1 MNKVYLYD
9 GNFYSLLSLILTLL
23 KFKKEPLDIKSED
36 DYEPNLLD
44 EPIFLKIDKK
54 ESVNNIEPDLIFR
67 IYYVYLSNNN
77 NKEMIIYNFVKEYFI
92 HGKDVIYRRNI
103 ESVNQVIK
111 ISNYVSREGHK
122 LKGFLRFKKMKD
134 FYFAKIEPTNN
145 VLPIL
150 VNHFKKRLSNESWII
165 HDSKRDIYALY
176 DTKKVVYLNKDD
188 VINLNLKF
196 SNDEE
201 MYEDLWKTFFNTI
214 GIKERENKKCQ
225 MNFMPKKYWNN
236 IIEMENKI

>member
-44 EPIFLKIDKK
+44 EPIFFKIDKK